1 MLCCES
7 FAVTLQSLN
16 FHHKTGIR
24 KTDFLI
30 EINKTPMKKLMR
42 TSLMMIV
49 LFAVSLQFSFISNSE
64 KPASTP
70 AKEVHRAISQNALL
84 YSSLNLENLHLSRTA
99 FDNAIKGYET
109 LLASGNVK
117 NENILSIIDFS
128 LPSNTKRLFV
138 IDLANAKLLFNTYV
152 SHGRNSGQ
160 LQAQSFSNLPESFK
174 SSLGFYVTSDTY
186 NGKHGYSLGLDGKEP
201 GFNDKA
207 LERGIVMHSA
217 NYVNEDIVKRQG
229 YAGRSL
235 GCPAVPENVYKQI
248 IGKIKSGSVLF
259 IYGSDDYYLSHSSLL
274 NHDSLI

>member
-1 MLCCES
+1 
-7 FAVTLQSLN
+7 
-16 FHHKTGIR
+16 
-24 KTDFLI
+24 
-30 EINKTPMKKLMR
+30 MKKLMR

-49 LFAVSLQFSFISNSE
+49 LFTVSLQFSFINNSE
-64 KPASTP
+64 KPAATP
-70 AKEVHRAISQNALL
+70 AKVMRNVSQTALL
-84 YSSLNLENLHLSRTA
+84 YSSLNLEALHLSKA
-99 FDNAIKGYET
+99 VFDNAIKGYET

-117 NENILSIIDFS
+117 NENVLSIIDFS

-138 IDLANAKLLFNTYV
+138 IDLANAKLLFHTYV

-160 LQAQSFSNLPESFK
+160 LQAKSFSNLPESFK
-174 SSLGFYVTSDTY
+174 SSLGFYVTSETY
-186 NGKHGYSLGLDGKEP
+186 NGKHGYSLRLDGKEP